1 MNVKR
6 AMLAMLAALTLTS
19 CSQEPEKEGRPPAHV
34 TTAKIEPATV
44 TTTSTLIGEMDS
56 RKSIDLFPKIDGY
69 VRAIPVSP
77 GQKVRAGQLIIA
89 IDPTKQEA
97 TVAAKRSSVELA
109 KADLAKEIGELKSLQ
124 ADLSAQEAQVQFN
137 DIEYKRYYWLGQ
149 RGVVAQA
156 TVDSQERD
164 LKVAQ
169 AKLKSSQ
176 EAIAAQKEVIVRAQR
191 RVDESY
197 AEQKEEE
204 AQLGYFSLKAPFD
217 GTIGNIPVKL
227 GDYVAQST
235 KLTSVSQV
243 KPLEVNVLVP
253 KDDAAELKQ
262 GMTMELLDRDGK
274 VVGTST
280 IFYISPIVDLANQS
294 VQVKGLYANDGLQ
307 FRPDQTLEVR
317 IIISKAAGIMV
328 PTESL
333 TFVAGQP
340 FVFVVEEKNG
350 KTVASQRV
358 VHISDIR
365 DNKAALKDGVKVG
378 EMLVVSGVQ
387 NLADGTPV
395 VVDNK

>member
-1 MNVKR
+1 MNVKQ
-6 AMLAMLAALTLTS
+6 ALIFAIAALALNS
-19 CSQEPEKEGRPPAHV
+19 CSQQESKPSHPVSHV
-34 TTAKIEPATV
+34 TTTKIEPATV
-44 TTTSTLIGEMDS
+44 RNTTTLIGEMDS
-56 RKSIDLFPKIDGY
+56 RKSIDLYPKIDGY
-69 VRAIPVSP
+69 VRAIPVRP
-77 GQKVRAGQLIIA
+77 GEKVRAGQLIIA

-124 ADLSAQEAQVQFN
+124 ADLTAQEAQVQFN

-169 AKLKSSQ
+169 SKLKSSQ
-176 EAIAAQKEVIVRAQR
+176 EAISAQKEVIVRAQR

-204 AQLGYFSLKAPFD
+204 VQLGYFSLKAPFD

-253 KDDAAELKQ
+253 KDDAADLKQ

-280 IFYISPIVDLANQS
+280 IFYISPIVDEANQS
-294 VQVKGLYANDGLQ
+294 VQVKGFYANDNLQ

-317 IIISKAAGIMV
+317 IIISKAAGISV
-328 PTESL
+328 PTEALS
-333 TFVAGQP
+333 FIVGQP
-340 FVFVVEEKNG
+340 FVFVVEEKDG
-350 KTVASQRV
+350 KTVAVQRP
-358 VHISDIR
+358 VHIADIR
-365 DNKAALKDGVKVG
+365 DNMATLSDGVKVG
-378 EMLVVSGVQ
+378 EMLVISGIQ
-387 NLADGTPV
+387 NLSDGSPV
-395 VVDNK
+395 VVDKK

>member
-6 AMLAMLAALTLTS
+6 AMLVALAALTLTS
-19 CSQEPEKEGRPPAHV
+19 CSQEPAKEGRPPAHV
-34 TTAKIEPATV
+34 TTTRIDSATV
-44 TTTSTLIGEMDS
+44 TTASTLIGEMDS
-56 RKSIDLFPKIDGY
+56 RKSIDLYPKVDGY
-69 VRAIPVSP
+69 VRAIPVRP
-77 GQKVRAGQLIIA
+77 GEKIRAGQLIIA

-97 TVAAKRSSVELA
+97 TVAAKRSTVELA
-109 KADLAKEIGELKSLQ
+109 RADLAKEIGELKSQ
-124 ADLSAQEAQVQFN
+124 EADLSAQEAQVQFN

-169 AKLKSSQ
+169 AKLKSLK
-176 EAIAAQKEVIVRAQR
+176 EAIEAQKEVIVRARR
-191 RVDESY
+191 RVDETR

-204 AQLGYFSLKAPFD
+204 AQLSYFSMKAPFD
-217 GTIGNIPVKL
+217 GTIGNIPVKI

-253 KDDAAELKQ
+253 KDDAATLKQ
-262 GMTMELLDRDGK
+262 GMTMELLDRDGN
-274 VVGTST
+274 VAGTST

-294 VQVKGLYANDGLQ
+294 VQVKGLYPNDGLQ

-317 IIISKAAGIMV
+317 IIISKASGIMV

-340 FVFVVEEKNG
+340 FVFVVEQKDG
-350 KTVASQRV
+350 KTVAAQRV
-358 VHISDIR
+358 VHIADIR
-365 DNKAALKDGVKVG
+365 DNKATLTDGVKVG
-378 EMLVVSGVQ
+378 ETLVVSGVQ
-387 NLADGTPV
+387 NLSDGTPV

>member
-1 MNVKR
+1 MNLKR
-6 AMLAMLAALTLTS
+6 ATLASLAVLTLTS
-19 CSQEPEKEGRPPAHV
+19 CSQEPAKDSRPPAHV
-34 TTAKIEPATV
+34 TTARIESATV
-44 TTTSTLIGEMDS
+44 TTASTLIGEMDS
-56 RKSIDLFPKIDGY
+56 RQSIDLYPKVDGY
-69 VRAIPVSP
+69 VRAIPVHP
-77 GQKVRAGQLIIA
+77 GEKVKAGQLIIA

-97 TVAAKRSSVELA
+97 TVAAKRSTVELA
-109 KADLAKEIGELKSLQ
+109 KADLAKEIGELKSQEANLT
-124 ADLSAQEAQVQFN
+124 AQEAQVQFN

-169 AKLKSSQ
+169 SKLKSQQ
-176 EAIAAQKEVIVRAQR
+176 EAIAAQKEVIIRARR
-191 RVDESY
+191 RVDETI
-197 AEQKEEE
+197 AEKKEEE

-253 KDDAAELKQ
+253 KDDAATLKQ
-262 GMTMELLDRDGK
+262 GMTMELLDRNGN
-274 VVGTST
+274 VVGTSA

-294 VQVKGLYANDGLQ
+294 VQVKGLYPNDGLQ

-340 FVFVVEEKNG
+340 FVFVVEQKDG
-350 KTVASQRV
+350 KTVAAQRV
-358 VHISDIR
+358 VHIDDIR
-365 DNKAALKDGVKVG
+365 DNKATLTDGVKVG
-378 EMLVVSGVQ
+378 ETLVVSGVQ
-387 NLADGTPV
+387 NLSDGSPV

>member
-1 MNVKR
+1 MNVKQ
-6 AMLAMLAALTLTS
+6 ALVVAIAALTLTS
-19 CSQEPEKEGRPPAHV
+19 CSQQETKQTHPVAHV
-34 TTAKIEPATV
+34 TTMKIEPATV
-44 TTTSTLIGEMDS
+44 TNASTLIGEMDS
-56 RKSIDLFPKIDGY
+56 RKSIDLYPRIDGY
-69 VRAIPVSP
+69 VRAIPVLP
-77 GQKVRAGQLIIA
+77 GEKVRTGQLIIA
-89 IDPTKQEA
+89 VDPTKQEA

-109 KADLAKEIGELKSLQ
+109 KADLAKEIGQLKSQQ
-124 ADLSAQEAQVQFN
+124 ADLAAQEAQVQFN

-169 AKLKSSQ
+169 AKLKSLQ
-176 EAIAAQKEVIVRAQR
+176 EAITAQREVIVRAQR

-197 AEQKEEE
+197 SEQKEEE
-204 AQLGYFSLKAPFD
+204 AQLGYFSMRAPFD
-217 GTIGNIPVKL
+217 GIIGNIPVKL

-262 GMTMELLDRDGK
+262 GMAMELLGRDGN
-274 VVGTST
+274 VVGTSK

-294 VQVKGLYANDGLQ
+294 VQVKGLYPNDNLQ

-317 IIISKAAGIMV
+317 VIISKAAGIMV
-328 PTESL
+328 PTEAL
-333 TFVAGQP
+333 TFIVGQP
-340 FVFVVEEKNG
+340 FVFVVVQKDG
-350 KTVASQRV
+350 QTVAVQKI
-358 VHISDIR
+358 VHIADIR
-365 DNKAALKDGVKVG
+365 DNKATLTDGVKVG
-378 EMLVVSGVQ
+378 EMLVVSGIQ
-387 NLADGTPV
+387 NLSDGSPV